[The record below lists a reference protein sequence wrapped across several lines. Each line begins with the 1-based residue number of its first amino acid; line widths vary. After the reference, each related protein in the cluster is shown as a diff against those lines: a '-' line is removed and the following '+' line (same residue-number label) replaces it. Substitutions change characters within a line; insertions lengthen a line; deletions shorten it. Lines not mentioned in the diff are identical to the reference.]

1 MDRDTAVEGVVRA
14 LRRVNFQG
22 SIFGQTIA
30 VRLGLSE
37 SDIDALE
44 WLLDTGAATAGR
56 LSEVMGLTSG
66 AVTRVIDRLEQ
77 AGYVRR
83 TTDPSDRRR
92 VIVEVVPERVG
103 TIESVLDSLER
114 AAASEVDR
122 YTPEQLAVINDFL
135 GRMADVTEA
144 ESARLRTSAEA
155 DPEAPSGPSE
165 HAAPLAGLTAARL
178 TFRSGAQEIRLSGD
192 AAATELYRGRFDG
205 ATPKIRVRDGRVLVQ
220 YPGIP
225 FDFRKRVAT
234 MGLNPG
240 VAWTIELVGGIGRIE
255 ADLRAIALQRFD
267 LTGGSERIGS
277 SSASLAAR
285 SPSSSSAAPSR
296 SGSSDP
302 PRSRPGCGSRAAP
315 AGSSSMARTSDARAA
330 RSRSTA
336 EAGPPRA
343 TATSSRSSAD
353 RSRSRSPD
361 AELRD
366 GPCAGSGRRISAGRH
381 RSVRSSRR

>member
-1 MDRDTAVEGVVRA
+1 MERRPGVEGVVRA

-22 SIFGQTIA
+22 SIFGQSVAI
-30 VRLGLSE
+30 RLGLSE

-44 WLLDTGAATAGR
+44 LLIDTGAATAGK
-56 LSEVMGLTSG
+56 LSEVMGMTTG

-192 AAATELYRGRFDG
+192 AAVT
-205 ATPKIRVRDGRVLVQ
+205 
-220 YPGIP
+220 
-225 FDFRKRVAT
+225 
-234 MGLNPG
+234 
-240 VAWTIELVGGIGRIE
+240 
-255 ADLRAIALQRFD
+255 
-267 LTGGSERIGS
+267 
-277 SSASLAAR
+277 
-285 SPSSSSAAPSR
+285 
-296 SGSSDP
+296 
-302 PRSRPGCGSRAAP
+302 
-315 AGSSSMARTSDARAA
+315 
-330 RSRSTA
+330 
-336 EAGPPRA
+336 
-343 TATSSRSSAD
+343 
-353 RSRSRSPD
+353 
-361 AELRD
+361 
-366 GPCAGSGRRISAGRH
+366 
-381 RSVRSSRR
+381 